1 MTNLVLICDE
11 QAELIVGGHRR
22 HRQNNGGLSLS
33 LNFPELRSNDG
44 GIYIS
49 FIIGNN
55 NANTAPVS

>member
-22 HRQNNGGLSLS
+22 HRQNSGPLLS
-33 LNFPELRSNDG
+33 LNFPELKSNDG
-44 GIYIS
+44 GIYIT

-55 NANTAPVS
+55 NANSAPVS